1 MAMLAGGRMGD
12 RPSFKDSKK
21 VWSSESILVEWP
33 RKLLHYYYRPHC
45 SALLLPVVVALRLFL
60 LVLRQRSAPRH
71 RLLLQLIAPE
81 PVSLCR
87 NWSSKQNQGVEC
99 RIGSFLLLFLVVA
112 DLCRLPIGLSV
123 PQSTHISRAPLCMSP
138 RRNWDSPNPSPAS
151 ECSLA
156 LRTKRVGGGTLACG

>member
-1 MAMLAGGRMGD
+1 
-12 RPSFKDSKK
+12 
-21 VWSSESILVEWP
+21 
-33 RKLLHYYYRPHC
+33 
-45 SALLLPVVVALRLFL
+45 
-60 LVLRQRSAPRH
+60 
-71 RLLLQLIAPE
+71 
-81 PVSLCR
+81 
-87 NWSSKQNQGVEC
+87 VEC

-156 LRTKRVGGGTLACG
+156 LWTKRVGGGHSPAAKGLGESQFRRLEKKRSTLPTLWSVHRGK